1 MKFDTPATNNPID
14 QLKIVGKPTDRIDG
28 PHKTTGTA
36 PYAYER
42 HDVVPN
48 EAYGFI
54 LGSAIAKGR
63 IRSMDV
69 AKAKA
74 VPGVITIVNW
84 QNAGKLGKAKTNTAK
99 LLGGPEVQHYHQP
112 IALVVAETFEQAR
125 AAARLIRVDYAREK
139 GQFDLAAQRDSAP
152 LTGGNTGEGGASPPV
167 HRVGDFEGAF
177 AAAPVKVDQTYTTPD
192 ESHSMMEPHAS
203 IAAWQGDSLTLWTSN
218 QMIAWAVRDLS
229 ETLLIPKEKIHV
241 LSPFIGG
248 GFGAKLAPGEAPG
261 MMALEIAVDEIAE
274 KVGMDPV
281 EFRIVNDTQV
291 DPEKPGRAFS
301 LRRLNDCLR
310 LGADRFGW
318 SKRNAQPA
326 KVRDGQWL

>member
-1 MKFDTPATNNPID
+1 MKFETPATNNPID

-48 EAYGFI
+48 QAYGFI

-74 VPGVITIVNW
+74 APGVITIVNW

-112 IALVVAETFEQAR
+112 IALIVAETFEQAR

-152 LTGGNTGEGGASPPV
+152 LTGGNTGEGSASPPV
-167 HRVGDFEGAF
+167 HRIGDFEGAF
-177 AAAPVKVDQTYTTPD
+177 AAAPVKIDQWYSTPD

-203 IAAWQGDSLTLWTSN
+203 IAAWQGDSLTVWTSN

-229 ETLLIPKEKIHV
+229 DTLQIPKEKIRV
-241 LSPFIGG
+241 ISPFIGG
-248 GFGAKLAPGEAPG
+248 GFGAKLWIRSD
-261 MMALEIAVDEIAE
+261 ALLAA
-274 KVGMDPV
+274 
-281 EFRIVNDTQV
+281 
-291 DPEKPGRAFS
+291 
-301 LRRLNDCLR
+301 
-310 LGADRFGW
+310 LGARAAG
-318 SKRNAQPA
+318 RPV
-326 KVRDGQWL
+326 KVALARP